1 MKKCRVILIA
11 FLFFIAL
18 PLPSLARGETA
29 PAQRSLQG
37 HQIQNPGAKEGTPR
51 NFGKLDKNCGNP
63 ADKQAPLTHARTQ
76 KHRTDKNIRK
86 SMAAQRMT
94 PLKGYVALV
103 QGAAYV
109 QLKGKEDWI
118 SLRTGNAVPPQS
130 KLKTGPDGI
139 LEIKY
144 EDGSSLLLRSETE
157 VTILEAWKT
166 GTFRLLRD
174 FFLSAGR
181 VIAKVQSATGRS
193 PRFRVHTPSAIASVR
208 GTEFRVAV
216 DKKQETYV
224 EVLKSKVTVDT
235 ATNVINLA
243 QGEGAKIKNAAAP
256 PSQPRKLLLAPNP
269 VGMKSFYNSAPV
281 IALAAVGG
289 AQAYRVMIAK
299 DEQGKQLVW
308 EGVVKRGERFTMN
321 SLTDGS
327 YYLLT
332 QSIDPIGLEGAPSE
346 AHAFT
351 IRQNPLPPMIL
362 MPGNG
367 LKVGKKETTLEWLSV
382 GDAVRYHLQISE
394 DQEFQKLFLDKAD
407 LTDLTFK
414 PEGLENKPCTF
425 RIRSIAKDD
434 YSGAWSDPVSF
445 NGSPLPQTS
454 SGDLPVLSPDEITL
468 RSNSVG
474 EGFTYHVQVAKDSQ
488 FQEVLVDQK
497 VSKPEISIK
506 KPKEAGTYFV
516 RMAAIDRNGK
526 AGEFSQPQNFTI
538 QNRFPYEWV
547 GGGTGLL
554 LLILLLAL

>member
-1 MKKCRVILIA
+1 MKKCRVILVA

-18 PLPSLARGETA
+18 PFPSLALGETA
-29 PAQRSLQG
+29 SPQ
-37 HQIQNPGAKEGTPR
+37 
-51 NFGKLDKNCGNP
+51 
-63 ADKQAPLTHARTQ
+63 LTHTQTQ
-76 KHRTDKNIRK
+76 KHRTGKNIRK
-86 SMAAQRMT
+86 SVAAQRMT
-94 PLKGYVALV
+94 PLKGYVALL

-118 SLRTGNAVPPQS
+118 SLRTGSAIPPQS
-130 KLKTGPDGI
+130 KLKTGQDGI

-157 VTILEAWKT
+157 VTVLEAWKT
-166 GTFRLLRD
+166 GKARLLRD

-181 VIAKVQSATGRS
+181 VVAKVQSATGRS

-243 QGEGAKIKNAAAP
+243 QGEGAKIKNAVAP
-256 PSQPRKLLLAPNP
+256 PSSPRKLLLAPNP
-269 VGMKSFYNSAPV
+269 VGMKSFYNTAPV

-308 EGVVKRGERFTMN
+308 EGVVKRGERFAMN

-346 AHAFT
+346 AHPFT
-351 IRQNPLPPMIL
+351 IRQNPLPPMIVT
-362 MPGNG
+362 PGNG
-367 LKVGKKETTLEWLSV
+367 IKAGKKGTTLEWLSV
-382 GDAVRYHLQISE
+382 GEAVRYHRQISE
-394 DQEFQKLFLDKAD
+394 DGELQKLVLDKSD

-414 PEGLENKPCTF
+414 AEGLENKAYTF
-425 RIRSIAKDD
+425 RIRSIAEDG
-434 YSGAWSDPVSF
+434 YFGAWSDPVSF

-454 SGDLPVLSPDEITL
+454 AEDAPDRSSDEITL
-468 RSNSVG
+468 RSKSVG

-488 FQEVLVDQK
+488 FKEVLVDQRA
-497 VSKPEISIK
+497 SKPEISVK
-506 KPKEAGTYFV
+506 KPAEAGTYFV

-526 AGEFSQPQNFTI
+526 AGEFFPPQNFTI